1 MSVYDETVRG
11 LAGVIKAR
19 NPKTRTSAY
28 DTPATVRRVENG
40 VAYVHIDGGVDE
52 TPVNL
57 TIDAKPGDTVMVRVS
72 GGSAWIMGNGSSP
85 PTDDT
90 RANRAMKKAEDVE
103 EAVVEVVRSVESV
116 SEVADDAK
124 EIAEA
129 GREIAE
135 ATDQYFWVDASG
147 THVATAPKESDPS
160 GTNGFNALW
169 NALGM
174 LLRNGTNILAQ
185 FGQHAVAFYDGDGN
199 DGENIVASFGKD
211 GGQVGYSSSGHL
223 MFSSNSIVAVSDI
236 GAKLFSVGTN
246 QATEQVL
253 ITKDL
258 GTSIK
263 VTSTSSSNPTSMVVT
278 LPITDEVTGGALRID
293 YEWYGYSSDQ
303 QSTFR
308 YRDTFEGVI
317 GTAKSE
323 DVHADRIGLHL
334 NYSRVT
340 MLGKQVDNFWVDAFK
355 TSSYNTFFRVISVT
369 YDGNMPMPTYDL
381 GTRALANN
389 FAGSF
394 SSVIGESLFAT
405 GDRQIALGKFNVE
418 DTNDEYVLII
428 GNGTDDQNRSNALT
442 VDWNGKV
449 TAAGGYGGLVAT
461 EDVPLTV
468 SFAAGTIGTRAAS
481 LSAGSI
487 VKSGYTYI
495 GAYVADHRNTS
506 YFSATIAHNGPN
518 NTAHLIVTRATGNA
532 VTDADV
538 TVRKIWLKTG

>member
-1 MSVYDETVRG
+1 MSTMDILKD
-11 LAGVIKAR
+11 LAEAVKATGT
-19 NPKTRTSAY
+19 PQTQPY
-28 DTPATVRRVENG
+28 DTSATVRRVEGG
-40 VAYVHIDGGVDE
+40 VAWVHIPGGVDE
-52 TPVNL
+52 TPVQL
-57 TIDAKPGDTVMVRVS
+57 TIDAKPGDTVQLRVS
-72 GGSAWIMGNGSSP
+72 GGSAWIVGNATAP

-90 RANRAMKKAEDVE
+90 TA
-103 EAVVEVVRSVESV
+103 RS
-116 SEVADDAK
+116 AK
-124 EIAEA
+124 EIAVSAKLIAQENVKKLINVVRELGIIGTAVTEA
-129 GREIAE
+129 REIAD
-135 ATDQYFWVDASG
+135 ATKQHFWADDNGAHVSTVENAAASG
-147 THVATAPKESDPS
+147 
-160 GTNGFNALW
+160 NNLLM
-169 NALGM
+169 NALGI
-174 LLRNGTNILAQ
+174 LLRSGSNILAQ
-185 FGQHAVAFYDGDGN
+185 FSASQVAFYDGDGN
-199 DGENIVASFGKD
+199 DEENVVAAFGKE
-211 GGQVGYSSSGHL
+211 GAQVGYSSSGHL
-223 MFSSNSIVAVSDI
+223 NLASNSITAVSDI

-246 QATEQVL
+246 RATEQIQ
-253 ITKDL
+253 ITKDI
-258 GTSIK
+258 GAGIK
-263 VTSTSSSNPTSMVVT
+263 VTSMSSSNPTSMVAT

-355 TSSYNTFFRVISVT
+355 TSSYNTYFRVISVT
-369 YDGNMPMPTYDL
+369 YDGYTAMPTYDL
-381 GTRALANN
+381 GTRALADN

-394 SSVIGESLFAT
+394 STVIGESLFAT
-405 GDRQIALGKFNVE
+405 GDRQTALGKYNVE
-418 DTNDEYVLII
+418 DANDEYALII

-442 VDWNGKV
+442 VDWTGKIN
-449 TAAGGYGGLVAT
+449 TAGGYGGLVAT

-468 SFAAGTIGTRAAS
+468 SFAAGTIGTRGAS

-518 NTAHLIVTRATGNA
+518 NTAHLIVNRATGNA
-532 VTDADV
+532 VTDAEV
-538 TVRKIWLKTG
+538 TVRKVWLKTGA